1 MRRIFTIS
9 IIVGSVLLGTP
20 ELSNAQEPEH
30 TTVGGFETTGSI
42 TAGYRFTD
50 ISGRREKFAELF
62 SLRSGFRVHD
72 INLAGIAIDNQRFAD
87 SYSFAASGIGGDP
100 FQAGQ
105 LRISKTHLYD
115 FRANYRQSYFY
126 WDRNDDTPHPA
137 GVRGL
142 TTNHSLA
149 TVRKMGSVNFT
160 AYATNNLR
168 FNFEYYRTGR
178 DGMTVTTRTLEYVG
192 APAFWGNFLRANPY
206 VIQAPV
212 NEVGNRFSGGMNY
225 SFRDWNFAYRAGYQ
239 TYEEA
244 LTLDNIAPGQRSINV
259 GDPVTASERLD
270 RASWLEF
277 RRLKTPMSE
286 FSYNGRAGSRV
297 RLRGGYIFFRYRGPA
312 SLNASF
318 NGIARSNTAGT
329 TFAPYAVSMTNRAQL
344 SEPNH
349 VLDQGFT
356 IELSPSWNFH
366 ADYRYSR
373 FDVDSE
379 GTFRSVHD
387 GTTSSEETTFDWS
400 DGLHILDAALEFAP
414 ATQFLVRPGIRLMK
428 RDVTVIEDGVAEPQA
443 TRRSNYVWP
452 LLSVYY
458 SPSTVFTI
466 RGEIQ
471 SITNGTPYT
480 RISPRT
486 NVSSRIIARVKP
498 SDRVSIENNVSL
510 RNADFAATDYRNTMR
525 SNATT
530 LTYTLNDKLALL
542 GGFTYDSFLA
552 TASVNFLRGVAPLQ
566 AIWRDQTISRVWQAG
581 IDARPVP
588 NLSLQ
593 LSGNYVRT
601 TGVGEISGELP
612 AFGPLRWPM
621 ATGTISYNFPKAGR
635 LSLDLQRTY
644 YIEEIL
650 RGDNFSANLL
660 GIRFTKEF

>member
-1 MRRIFTIS
+1 MKRLTALFVIAVSVLFGMPRIFA
-9 IIVGSVLLGTP
+9 
-20 ELSNAQEPEH
+20 AQAER
-30 TTVGGFETTGSI
+30 TTVGGFETTGSV

-50 ISGRREKFAELF
+50 IAGRRQKFAELF
-62 SLRSGFRVHD
+62 NLRSGFRLHD
-72 INLAGIAIDNQRFAD
+72 INMVGTAIDDQRFAD

-115 FRANYRQSYFY
+115 FRANYRQSYYY
-126 WDRNDDTPHPA
+126 WDRNDDQPHPA
-137 GVRGL
+137 GVAGL
-142 TTNHSLA
+142 TTNHNLA
-149 TVRKMGSVNFT
+149 AVRKFGSVNFT

-168 FNFEYYRTGR
+168 FNFEYNRTGR
-178 DGMTVTTRTLEYVG
+178 EGTTVTTRTLEYVG

-206 VIQAPV
+206 VIEAPV
-212 NEVGNRFSGGMNY
+212 NEVANRFSGGVNY
-225 SFRDWNFAYRAGYQ
+225 SWRDWNVAYKAGYQ
-239 TYEEA
+239 TYEET
-244 LTLDNIAPGQRSINV
+244 LTLDNIASGQRSINI

-297 RLRGGYIFFRYRGPA
+297 RIRGSYIFFRYRGPA

-318 NGIARSNTAGT
+318 NGIARSNTGGT
-329 TFAPYAVSMTNRAQL
+329 AFAPYAVSVVNRSEL
-344 SEPNH
+344 TEPNH

-366 ADYRYSR
+366 ADYRYTR
-373 FDVDSE
+373 FDIDSE
-379 GTFRSVHD
+379 GTFRSVNN
-387 GTTSSEETTFDWS
+387 GTPSAAETTFDWS
-400 DGLHILDAALEFAP
+400 HGLHILDAALEYAP
-414 ATQFLVRPGIRLMK
+414 AKQFLVRPGVRLMK
-428 RDVTVIEDGVAEPQA
+428 RDVTVIEDGVAETQA
-443 TRRSNYVWP
+443 TRRSKYVWP
-452 LLSVYY
+452 VLSVYY
-458 SPSTVFTI
+458 SPSTIFTI
-466 RGEIQ
+466 RGELQ

-486 NVSSRIIARVKP
+486 NVSSRIIARVQP
-498 SDRVSIENNVSL
+498 WSRVSIENNLSL
-510 RNADFAATDYRNTMR
+510 RNANFASTDYRNTMR
-525 SNATT
+525 SNATNI
-530 LTYTLNDKLALL
+530 TYTLNDRLALF

-552 TASVNFLRGVAPLQ
+552 TASVTFLRGVAPLQ
-566 AIWRDQTISRVWQAG
+566 AIWRDQTINRVWQGG

-588 NLSLQ
+588 NLTLQ
-593 LSGNYVRT
+593 LSGNYIRT
-601 TGVGEISGELP
+601 TGVGEISGEGP

-635 LSLDLQRTY
+635 LSVDLQRTY

-660 GIRFTKEF
+660 GLRWTTEF

>member
-1 MRRIFTIS
+1 MRRTLTIV
-9 IIVGSVLLGTP
+9 IVLVSALFGMPRFS
-20 ELSNAQEPEH
+20 SAQETQR
-30 TTVGGFETTGSI
+30 TTAGGFETTGSV

-50 ISGRREKFAELF
+50 VRGRRQKFAELF
-62 SLRSGFRVHD
+62 SLRSGFRVHE
-72 INLAGIAIDNQRFAD
+72 INLAGTAADDQRFAD
-87 SYSFAASGIGGDP
+87 SYSFFASGIGGDP

-105 LRISKTHLYD
+105 LKVSKTHLYD
-115 FRANYRQSYFY
+115 LRANFRQSYYY

-142 TTNHSLA
+142 TTNHNWA
-149 TVRKMGSVNFT
+149 TVRKMGSVNLT
-160 AYATNNLR
+160 MYATNNLR

-178 DGMTVTTRTLEYVG
+178 DGITVTTRTLEYVG
-192 APAFWGNFLRANPY
+192 APAYWGSFLRANPY
-206 VIQAPV
+206 LIEAPV
-212 NEVGNRFSGGMNY
+212 NEVGNRFSGGLNY
-225 SFRDWNFAYRAGYQ
+225 AWRDWNFAYRTGYQ
-239 TYEEA
+239 TYEET
-244 LTLDNIAPGQRSINV
+244 LTLDNIASGQRSINV
-259 GDPVTASERLD
+259 GDAVTANERLD

-277 RRLKTPMSE
+277 RRLKTPTSE

-297 RLRGGYIFFRYRGPA
+297 RVRGGYIFYRYQRPA

-329 TFAPYAVSMTNRAQL
+329 TFAPYAVSMTNRAEL
-344 SEPNH
+344 HEPNH
-349 VLDQGFT
+349 VLDQGFA
-356 IELSPSWNFH
+356 IELSPQWNFH

-373 FDVDSE
+373 FDIDSE
-379 GTFRSVHD
+379 GQFRSVQD
-387 GTTSSEETTFDWS
+387 GIPSSEETTFDWS
-400 DGLHILDAALEFAP
+400 DGLHILDAALEYAP
-414 ATQFLVRPGIRLMK
+414 ASQFLVRPGIRLMK

-443 TRRSNYVWP
+443 TRRSKYVWP

-458 SPSTVFTI
+458 SPSDVVTL

-471 SITNGTPYT
+471 SITNGSPYT

-486 NVSSRIIARVKP
+486 NVSSRIIARVRP
-498 SDRVSIENNVSL
+498 WERVSIENNVSL
-510 RNADFAATDYRNTMR
+510 RNAEFTATAFRNTMR
-525 SNATT
+525 SNATAIS
-530 LTYTLNDKLALL
+530 YAVNDKLDLV

-552 TASVNFLRGVAPLQ
+552 TASVTFLRGVAPLQ
-566 AIWRDQTISRVWQAG
+566 AIWRDQTINRVWQAG
-581 IDARPVP
+581 IDARPAP

-593 LSGNYVRT
+593 LNGNYVRT

-635 LSLDLQRTY
+635 LSIDLQRTY

-660 GIRFTKEF
+660 GIRWTKEF